1 MRWHL
6 FRMAQNGK
14 TETKV
19 KLFLIQNQKGP
30 CKKLSDL
37 NWVAWTGSESLFLVV
52 FKQ

>member
-1 MRWHL
+1 MRWPL
-6 FRMAQNGK
+6 FQMAQNGK
-14 TETKV
+14 TEIKV

-37 NWVAWTGSESLFLVV
+37 NWVARTGSERLVLVV